1 MTHTLPR
8 TAVLEPATMPAF
20 WAAAEPVTSPI
31 PVIDAATSP
40 IPVIRG
46 RPGPGVGSDGQ
57 HARQAAVLT
66 GLVGL
71 VLLVALLVALVI
83 L

>member
-8 TAVLEPATMPAF
+8 TAVLEPAAMPAF
-20 WAAAEPVTSPI
+20 WAAAEPVTCPI
-31 PVIDAATSP
+31 PIIDAQTSP
-40 IPVIRG
+40 IPVIRD
-46 RPGPGVGSDGQ
+46 RPGPGVGPDAQ

-71 VLLVALLVALVI
+71 VLLVALLLALGI